1 MSMFLFS
8 IWTLTVPRTLNSLW
22 KGARHA
28 AEPGGRLSP
37 RRPLLSSR
45 RDVPRLRRSRAAP
58 GESAAEGLSE
68 TTRNGIRETC
78 PEPGAP
84 QGAPPPAVRA
94 GARVLP
100 GRASRTCGA
109 GAPRCPSSRRPRA
122 RKCLGLDGPGCERR
136 WDNDHSGGGDAD
148 VYLAET
154 ARPALP
160 GRFTRGTP
168 KSPRTAPALSP
179 PRRRRGRPGPRRCRQ
194 PSLSP
199 LSPAAPSRVAPPRPL
214 RQPSAPRVRLALDGR
229 TGQPRPRGLPQ
240 VQCCRSCSRAPLT
253 PRSSRRSSRREPGVL
268 SRPPEP
274 ASFLRSL
281 STRATCSSRCSRTCH
296 GL

>member
-1 MSMFLFS
+1 M
-8 IWTLTVPRTLNSLW
+8 
-22 KGARHA
+22 
-28 AEPGGRLSP
+28 
-37 RRPLLSSR
+37 
-45 RDVPRLRRSRAAP
+45 
-58 GESAAEGLSE
+58 
-68 TTRNGIRETC
+68 
-78 PEPGAP
+78 
-84 QGAPPPAVRA
+84 RA

-109 GAPRCPSSRRPRA
+109 GAPRFPSSRRPRA
-122 RKCLGLDGPGCERR
+122 RKCLGLDEPRCERR
-136 WDNDHSGGGDAD
+136 QDNDHSGGGDAD

-160 GRFTRGTP
+160 GRFAWGTP
-168 KSPRTAPALSP
+168 KSPRTGPAVSP

-240 VQCCRSCSRAPLT
+240 VQCCHSCSRAPVT
-253 PRSSRRSSRREPGVL
+253 
-268 SRPPEP
+268 PPEP